1 MLQLESKISS
11 KSFLLLH
18 TYKQSSKNRRVNE
31 RSQKLAYYKQKGAGL
46 ISTDQAVLQMKGSM
60 FVFELW
66 DFSHYPS
73 PSSICCG
80 METRRNTM
88 HYQKGRNK

>member
-11 KSFLLLH
+11 KSFFSPFLH
-18 TYKQSSKNRRVNE
+18 TYKQSSTNRRVNE

-46 ISTDQAVLQMKGSM
+46 ISIDQAVLQMKGSM

-80 METRRNTM
+80 METHRNTK
-88 HYQKGRNK
+88 HY